1 MSAPQSP
8 HDQIAF
14 VAEALMC
21 TVTLTGAPPLI
32 TEDRDIER
40 DGGSLGLVQSQ
51 WGEHRGAA
59 RWSPGASWESQVNA
73 LVDRQQYH
81 HPCML
86 VALPRALAC
95 LREAERVILQLTV
108 AEGWYDA
115 DVARE
120 LQRREVK
127 CSARTVRRLRES
139 GLRALASLLW
149 TTTGGFTIPPIAEE
163 QSA

>member
-1 MSAPQSP
+1 MQHQS
-8 HDQIAF
+8 DQMAF

-21 TVTLTGAPPLI
+21 TVTLTGAPPLV
-32 TEDRDIER
+32 TDDRDIER

-59 RWSPGASWESQVNA
+59 RWSGGAGWETAVNG
-73 LVDRQQYH
+73 LVDRQNYH

-86 VALPRALAC
+86 LALPLALTRLNA
-95 LREAERVILQLTV
+95 AEREILRLTV

-139 GLRALASLLW
+139 GLRTLASILW
-149 TTTGGFTIPPIAEE
+149 TRTGEFTIPPIAEE